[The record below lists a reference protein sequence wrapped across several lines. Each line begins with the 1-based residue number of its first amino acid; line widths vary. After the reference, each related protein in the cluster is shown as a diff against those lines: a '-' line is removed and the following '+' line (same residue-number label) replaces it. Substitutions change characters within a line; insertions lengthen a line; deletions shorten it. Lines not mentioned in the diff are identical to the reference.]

1 MLKTVLHTVLASA
14 LLTVVPAVPSAA
26 DTTTSAP
33 RGAGVV
39 VSGADTVPADR
50 SGAADSAFD
59 HVANFYGAYV
69 DARGFA
75 SEELGQELRRHYL
88 TADLRRR
95 LAEWEGRHA
104 ADGVLRAQGVPT
116 AWKVSYGDS
125 AMGHTWT
132 RVRLAWG
139 TGKHPAYTYLSVRS
153 DLATKLISDIS
164 TTTVQR

>member
-1 MLKTVLHTVLASA
+1 MFRTVLHTVLASA
-14 LLTVVPAVPSAA
+14 LLTLVPAVPSAA

-33 RGAGVV
+33 RAAGVR
-39 VSGADTVPADR
+39 ADTVPADR
-50 SGAADSAFD
+50 SGAAESAFD
-59 HVANFYGAYV
+59 HVANFYGAYI
-69 DARGFA
+69 DARGSA

-95 LAEWEGRHA
+95 LAAWEGRHA
-104 ADGVLRAQGVPT
+104 TDGVLRAQGVPT

-139 TGKHPAYTYLSVRS
+139 TGEHPAYTYLSVRS
-153 DLATKLISDIS
+153 DLATKRISDIG